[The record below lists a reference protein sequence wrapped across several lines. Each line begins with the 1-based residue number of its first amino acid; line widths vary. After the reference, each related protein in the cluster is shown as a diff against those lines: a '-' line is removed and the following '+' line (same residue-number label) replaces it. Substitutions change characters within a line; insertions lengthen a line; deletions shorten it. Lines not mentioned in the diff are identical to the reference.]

1 MVIEGK
7 GKATTTSRQSQ
18 PNRPSPVSRIGK
30 IASLRKFADT
40 AQALDLLHDLAKAVA
55 PIINEH
61 RFQVGLLSEMDPKNP
76 NLLGLNVNHGQKVLI
91 RLRPAYNKST
101 FLPMGDLIGTFL
113 HELCHNVHG
122 PHNAAFYSLL
132 DSLKTQYETASYNSQ
147 YFAEENK
154 LGTGLRD
161 GMLVALR
168 VRDMRLKKLSGG
180 IFKAEKRR
188 LGGAVIPIA
197 NRRAAM
203 LEAAERRMKDSQW
216 CTEAVASD
224 IPKGDELEV
233 EDCIDLTGDA
243 FVENSTED
251 RTESVRV
258 KPNEKK
264 EIEVIDLTD
273 E

>member
-7 GKATTTSRQSQ
+7 GRAKSTSRQAQ

-30 IASLRKFADT
+30 IASLRKFSDT
-40 AQALDLLHDLAKAVA
+40 AQALDLLHDLARAVA

-132 DSLKTQYETASYNSQ
+132 DSLKTQYETASYSSQ
-147 YFAEENK
+147 YFVEENK
-154 LGTGLRD
+154 LGPGLRD
-161 GMLVALR
+161 GLMVALR
-168 VRDMRLKKLSGG
+168 VRDLRVKKLSGG
-180 IFKAEKRR
+180 IYKAEKRR

-197 NRRAAM
+197 ERRAAM
-203 LEAAERRMKDSQW
+203 LEAAERRRKDSQW
-216 CTEAVASD
+216 CSEAVAGD
-224 IPKGDELEV
+224 IPNGDELEIQ
-233 EDCIDLTGDA
+233 DCIDLTGDE
-243 FVENSTED
+243 FLKNSTED
-251 RTESVRV
+251 KKRSIKEKT
-258 KPNEKK
+258 PIKK